1 MDRTTNIDT
10 SSTTNNTNQFEIQS
24 EEPNNKTLTM
34 RKSSTPLNG
43 SCLDGNVQH
52 IQQQSQSH
60 QQQHDEDSLFFVN
73 KGKNSISIY
82 VYICIYLNYYFV
94 AWCWWCAV

>member
-1 MDRTTNIDT
+1 MTILIKKYTAGMDRTSNIDT
-10 SSTTNNTNQFEIQS
+10 SSTTNTNYIEIQS

-34 RKSSTPLNG
+34 RKSSVPLNG

-52 IQQQSQSH
+52 IHEPQQP
-60 QQQHDEDSLFFVN
+60 QQPQPQHDEDSLFFVN

-82 VYICIYLNYYFV
+82 IYI
-94 AWCWWCAV
+94 